1 LVLCYLGLG
10 SNVGDRAGSIG
21 RATACLAAGGD
32 IVLRRVSGL
41 YVTKPWG
48 RLGQPDFVN
57 AAAEVETH
65 GSPRDLLAAAK
76 AVERGLGRVDRG
88 KWGPRE
94 IDIDILF
101 YGNEVL
107 EDGDLVIP
115 HPMLCERAFVLVPL
129 LEIAPDLV
137 HPRTGIRVEAYLREI
152 EKGGHPSWTGP
163 TM

>member
-10 SNVGDRAGSIG
+10 SNVGDRAGWIG

-32 IVLRRVSGL
+32 IVLKKVSGL

-48 RLGQPDFVN
+48 RLDQADFLN
-57 AAAEVETH
+57 AVAEVETH
-65 GSPRDLLAAAK
+65 GSPRDLLTAAK
-76 AVERGLGRVDRG
+76 AVERGLGRVHRD

-94 IDIDILF
+94 IDIDILL
-101 YGNEVL
+101 YGNKVV